1 MGSDN
6 HPMSPSRRRRAVC
19 AIVASAALL
28 VALVAGRPAGS
39 AQSGDRFT
47 AASAQPAVPDR
58 PAPAASRSHIRSRG
72 PHLVPPAMAKTT
84 SCRLTLPGGVWA
96 LDIVAA
102 RTLTMLT
109 AVSYRT
115 NRPPARTAL
124 AFEHTLTWHDRYV
137 PGPIGAITLLKRK
150 HKNMVPHTWA
160 VDAVL
165 AMYNPHTLFCA
176 QPMRTDLMRE
186 PMLTNGL
193 TKRAQTLLF
202 GWWAAYGGR
211 PVGGFDPHG
220 ITEGH
225 IEDSAHYDARAVD
238 IAFPTS
244 DPENNRRGWLL
255 AHWLVAQADYYSI
268 ATIIFDDHI
277 WSRLHSVEGWRPYTH
292 PSGDT
297 TNPTLRH
304 LDHVHVDVVQG
315 YPEGPPLSVVA
326 EQQQVRTGAE
336 VRPRATAR

>member
-1 MGSDN
+1 
-6 HPMSPSRRRRAVC
+6 MSSSRLPRFACVL
-19 AIVASAALL
+19 VASALLL
-28 VALVAGRPAGS
+28 VGCAPGPGAAPGG
-39 AQSGDRFT
+39 FT
-47 AASAQPAVPDR
+47 AASSAVHPTVVDR
-58 PAPAASRSHIRSRG
+58 PVPAASRSQLRSRG
-72 PHLVPPAMAKTT
+72 PHLVPPATGLNT

-96 LDIVAA
+96 LDTTAA

-109 AVSYRT
+109 AVAYRT
-115 NRPPARTAL
+115 NRPMTRAAL
-124 AFEHTLTWHDRYV
+124 AFEHTLSWHQRYV
-137 PGPIGAITLLKRK
+137 PGPVGSLALLKRK

-165 AMYNPHTLFCA
+165 ALYNPHTLFCA
-176 QPMRTDLMRE
+176 QPWRTDLARE

-193 TKRAQTLLF
+193 TLRAQTLLF

-238 IAFPTS
+238 ISFPTS

-255 AHWLVAQADYYSI
+255 AHWLVANGDYYSI
-268 ATIIFDDHI
+268 ATVIFDDHL
-277 WSRLHSVEGWRPYTH
+277 WSRLHSAEGWRPYTH
-292 PSGDT
+292 PSGNT

-315 YPEGPPLSVVA
+315 YPEGPPLS
-326 EQQQVRTGAE
+326 QVKTATAA
-336 VRPRATAR
+336 RPRATAR

>member
-1 MGSDN
+1 
-6 HPMSPSRRRRAVC
+6 MSPSRRRRAVC

-137 PGPIGAITLLKRK
+137 PGPIGSIALLKRK